1 MKKITDHIRNLH
13 VPYYTEI
20 ISNNAKEIYFFK
32 YLGRKNAVNRIA
44 NKEIITSTWFFFS
57 NLQEETTIFKGWSE
71 GFLWISILKCNIYC
85 NKAEILKSIKPEC
98 VNISRK

>member
-44 NKEIITSTWFFFS
+44 NKEIITST
-57 NLQEETTIFKGWSE
+57 
-71 GFLWISILKCNIYC
+71 
-85 NKAEILKSIKPEC
+85 
-98 VNISRK
+98 